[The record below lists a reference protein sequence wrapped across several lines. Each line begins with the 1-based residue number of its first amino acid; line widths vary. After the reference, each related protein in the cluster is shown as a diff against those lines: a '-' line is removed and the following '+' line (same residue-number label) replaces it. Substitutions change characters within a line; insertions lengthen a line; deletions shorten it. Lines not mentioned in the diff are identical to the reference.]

1 MASIVKRGKKY
12 VVVYYY
18 TDEKG
23 VRRQKWE
30 PAFATKQEAQKRLNE
45 IQYQMDTGTFI
56 PPSCITVSEFLDEF
70 VELYGIP

>member
-18 TDEKG
+18 TDEEG

-30 PAFATKQEAQKRLNE
+30 PPVATKKEAERRLHE
-45 IQYQMDTGTFI
+45 IQHEMDIGTFI
-56 PPSCITVSEFLDEF
+56 PPSCISVKDFLS
-70 VELYGIP
+70 